1 MAYDSKN
8 PDDPKNLEKASAA
21 DMADTAHDLHATR
34 ARNTAG
40 TREPTSVKNAV
51 TPEVRELREV
61 HDTREHGEPR
71 EPRVADARTGG
82 ADVMPGTPMGAS
94 IGAGAG
100 AGAGAGTGAG
110 IGTGA
115 RTDTARGSEPRLL
128 PEGESDQLALR
139 LQKALHHFV
148 DGPRRS
154 VEEAAGVL
162 EEATERLTHA
172 LAERPRTLRAGWDN
186 GGDGAAPADTERLR
200 VALQSYREVTE
211 RLLRV

>member
-8 PDDPKNLEKASAA
+8 PDNPKNLEKASGADTANAA
-21 DMADTAHDLHATR
+21 DMADSAHDPHATR
-34 ARNTAG
+34 ARNAAG
-40 TREPTSVKNAV
+40 TTEPAIAKNAV

-61 HDTREHGEPR
+61 HDTREPQEPR
-71 EPRVADARTGG
+71 ERRGADARTGG

-100 AGAGAGTGAG
+100 
-110 IGTGA
+110 TGA
-115 RTDTARGSEPRLL
+115 RTDTARRSEPRLF

-139 LQKALHHFV
+139 LQEALHHFV

>member
-8 PDDPKNLEKASAA
+8 PDNPKNLEKASGADTAHAA
-21 DMADTAHDLHATR
+21 DMADSAHDLHATR

-40 TREPTSVKNAV
+40 TREPTIAKNAV

-61 HDTREHGEPR
+61 HDTREHR
-71 EPRVADARTGG
+71 EHRGADARTGG

-100 AGAGAGTGAG
+100 TGA
-110 IGTGA
+110 GTGA
-115 RTDTARGSEPRLL
+115 RTDTARRSEPRLF

-139 LQKALHHFV
+139 LQEALHHFV